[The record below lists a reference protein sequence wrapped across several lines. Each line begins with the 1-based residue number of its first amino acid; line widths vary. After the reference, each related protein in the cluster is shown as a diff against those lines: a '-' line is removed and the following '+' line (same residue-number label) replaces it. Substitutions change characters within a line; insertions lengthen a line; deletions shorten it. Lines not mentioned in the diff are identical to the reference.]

1 LKPGQRELSIG
12 VGHVTSGSR
21 IREKQL
27 RKFPTLTD
35 PQGMMKIENWNC
47 QVSGSK
53 KGKYGNDPST
63 LDAVSEILKIGLL
76 AVLHVKI
83 GLDNGC

>member
-1 LKPGQRELSIG
+1 
-12 VGHVTSGSR
+12 
-21 IREKQL
+21 
-27 RKFPTLTD
+27 
-35 PQGMMKIENWNC
+35 MMKIENWNC